1 MPVSARYAPED
12 QVPATRAGP
21 GTLNLVPKIM
31 GPRTLRLVPSWDPG
45 PGTRLVPNDHGS
57 WNPALGAQL
66 KTRVLEQECDCL
78 EPYGPANNKGQEP
91 LRREPAGASH
101 LVPASMQDTQPRA
114 ACCLAQAARANQQH
128 RCGTLGS
135 DA

>member
-12 QVPATRAGP
+12 QAPASKAGP
-21 GTLNLVPKIM
+21 GTLNLVPKSM

-45 PGTRLVPNDHGS
+45 PGTRLVPTDHGS

-91 LRREPAGASH
+91 LRCEPAGASH
-101 LVPASMQDTQPRA
+101 LCLQACKTRSRVRHA
-114 ACCLAQAARANQQH
+114 ALLKRPLQTSSTDVAP
-128 RCGTLGS
+128 
-135 DA
+135 